1 MFIELHISIL
11 EWFLNNHVTLK
22 PAEMTAENSFAITV
36 INYTLNCIDL
46 NCNIK
51 YKILLSKKNQ
61 LVVYIL
67 SVFLS
72 VF

>member
-1 MFIELHISIL
+1 MIS
-11 EWFLNNHVTLK
+11 EQSCD
-22 PAEMTAENSFAITV
+22 PENSFAITV

-51 YKILLSKKNQ
+51 YKILLSKKIK